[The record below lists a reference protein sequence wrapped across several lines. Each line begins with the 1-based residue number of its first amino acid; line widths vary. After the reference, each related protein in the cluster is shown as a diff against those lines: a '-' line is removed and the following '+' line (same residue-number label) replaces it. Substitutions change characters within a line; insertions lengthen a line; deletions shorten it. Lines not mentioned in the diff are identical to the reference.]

1 MASKKEKNL
10 LKGEKPES
18 KETSYPDLGVGWKV
32 RERWTWSNTRSKW
45 QSHKEYISPSGKK
58 FATLKSAQEHIDLIK
73 ELGPDWT
80 VEEKWGRKV
89 YHSPSGKEFR
99 SLKQAKAHVATSNTQ
114 DVGEV
119 EEKKNDTTG
128 ASSSNLLDIQKTYP
142 PAFGSSSTS
151 GSSVYIDRP
160 VNGAKSKKDKQ
171 PPKRKRNDTD
181 SNSGSGLS
189 VGNVVLVVKKK
200 RKKKKVSP
208 QHNTVDAV
216 DYEERLRQENKL
228 RCEEQERAETEK
240 QADKR
245 RKEEDKLKR
254 EEDAKNRKLKEDRKR
269 KRVEEEEE
277 KRRIETVSWSLICV
291 LPPRLC
297 F

>member
-1 MASKKEKNL
+1 MAKKKQKKLIKE
-10 LKGEKPES
+10 EKPES

-32 RERWTWSNTRSKW
+32 RERWTWSNMRSKW
-45 QSHKEYISPSGKK
+45 QPHKEYISPSGKK

-119 EEKKNDTTG
+119 EEKKNDTTEE
-128 ASSSNLLDIQKTYP
+128 SSSSLVEIQKTYP

-151 GSSVYIDRP
+151 GDIDSVVDGD
-160 VNGAKSKKDKQ
+160 NGAKSKKGKQ
-171 PPKRKRNDTD
+171 PTKRKRNDSD
-181 SNSGSGLS
+181 SGNCGSARSSSTSGSS
-189 VGNVVLVVKKK
+189 MDIDESSKTKQK
-200 RKKKKVSP
+200 MKKKVKHQLKP
-208 QHNTVDAV
+208 VDDV
-216 DYEERLRQENKL
+216 DEERLRQENKL
-228 RCEEQERAETEK
+228 KCEEQQRAETEK

-254 EEDAKNRKLKEDRKR
+254 EEDAKKRKIKGDKKR
-269 KRVEEEEE
+269 KRVEEEDE
-277 KRRIETVSWSLICV
+277 KRRIEAVSWH
-291 LPPRLC
+291 
-297 F
+297 